1 MFPTEEVRKDEIRR
15 LIRAMRDAR
24 IRFAAAQNLPATSE
38 RQLWG
43 MGGGKQKQQKQ
54 QKQQKSRKMN
64 CKKLSKRYTRYK
76 KKLYKYSNPTQAQK
90 MATKY
95 LGKTAKLY
103 PANNPVKKYRVCDP
117 VSKKWVNFG
126 QLGYEDYT
134 RHKNKTRRHNY
145 LTRTAN
151 MRGDWKK
158 NKYSANNLSRNIT
171 W

>member
-1 MFPTEEVRKDEIRR
+1 M
-15 LIRAMRDAR
+15 
-24 IRFAAAQNLPATSE
+24 N
-38 RQLWG
+38 
-43 MGGGKQKQQKQ
+43 
-54 QKQQKSRKMN
+54 KSGTNNVNTNANANK
-64 CKKLSKRYTRYK
+64 CKKLSKRYSRYK
-76 KKLYKYSNPTQAQK
+76 KILYKYSSPTQAQK

-103 PANNPVKKYRVCDP
+103 PANNPVKKYMICDP

-134 RHKNKTRRHNY
+134 RHKDKTRRHNY

-151 MRGDWKK
+151 MRGDWKS
-158 NKYSANNLSRNIT
+158 NKYSANNLSRRVL